1 MLSQNAR
8 GRTSARY
15 EDLFFQKEKI
25 SFSSLSKKRFK
36 ILVFCQQG
44 NGKPKPQRDNG
55 SRSNISIGLNCVV
68 VDGMYL
74 LVEVK
79 NENRKTS

>member
-25 SFSSLSKKRFK
+25 SFSSLSKKKGLKYSSFVSREMEN
-36 ILVFCQQG
+36 L
-44 NGKPKPQRDNG
+44 NPKETTGAGVIFQLD
-55 SRSNISIGLNCVV
+55 
-68 VDGMYL
+68 
-74 LVEVK
+74 
-79 NENRKTS
+79 